1 MSHTL
6 NGANTTAQFFQG
18 DFPGA
23 ATFDRLDKFVV
34 HTTETLGWPAYLGK
48 APPHRPGGS
57 APNATYHPR
66 KRQIRQHFNNNRSAR
81 ALVDGNRDNVF
92 QLEVVCYSEKA
103 KGDPLGGLWVGDLSD
118 QHYEDIARICV
129 QLHEE
134 LGLPLENTVT
144 WHDGRATFFDDVRLS
159 LAKYDAYRGIL
170 GHVHVPE
177 NTHWDP
183 GGFRASRLMAAI
195 EGTEDMTPA
204 QEAKLDDLINRV
216 RLLQQRTIV
225 NDEGESIEI
234 DLAVERLL
242 KLVRREFTP
251 EP

>member
-1 MSHTL
+1 MSQTL
-6 NGANTTAQFFQG
+6 NGANTAAQFFQG
-18 DFPGA
+18 AFPAA
-23 ATFDRLDKFVV
+23 ATFDRLDKFVL
-34 HTTETLGWPAYLGK
+34 HTTETKDWPGYK
-48 APPHRPGGS
+48 GGAS

-92 QLEVVCYSEKA
+92 QLEVVCYSDKA
-103 KGDPLGGLWVGDLSD
+103 LGDSVGGLWVGDLSD

-129 QLHEE
+129 QLREE

-144 WHDGRATFFDDVRLS
+144 WHEGRDTSFDDVRLS
-159 LAKYDAYRGIL
+159 LTEYDAYRGIL

-177 NTHWDP
+177 NIHWDP
-183 GGFRASRLMAAI
+183 GGFRVSRLMAAI
-195 EGTEDMTPA
+195 EETEDMTPA
-204 QEAKLDDLINRV
+204 QEAKLDNLIDRV
-216 RLLQQRTIV
+216 KELQQRTV
-225 NDEGESIEI
+225 VRDGDESIEI

>member
-1 MSHTL
+1 
-6 NGANTTAQFFQG
+6 
-18 DFPGA
+18 
-23 ATFDRLDKFVV
+23 
-34 HTTETLGWPAYLGK
+34 
-48 APPHRPGGS
+48 
-57 APNATYHPR
+57 
-66 KRQIRQHFNNNRSAR
+66 
-81 ALVDGNRDNVF
+81 VDGNRDNVF
-92 QLEVVCYSEKA
+92 QLEVICYSDKDI
-103 KGDPLGGLWVGDLSD
+103 GDDVGGLWVGDPSN
-118 QHYEDIARICV
+118 QHYQDIARICV

-134 LGLPLENTVT
+134 LDLPLENTVT
-144 WHDGRATFFDDVRLS
+144 WHEGRAAFFDDVRLS

-195 EGTEDMTPA
+195 EGTDDMTPA
-204 QEAKLDDLINRV
+204 QEAKLDDLNDRV
-216 RLLQQRTIV
+216 RLLQKRTTV
-225 NDEGESIEI
+225 KDGNETIEI